1 MAEVLATYFS
11 IYILSMVKFIAGPL
25 TGFATGTGILETC
38 IFTVL
43 GMMTSVILFS
53 YFGKFLRERFL
64 KKWFVKKKKFSKKSR
79 RFVTIWKRYGLFGIA
94 FLTPVLFSPIGGAVL
109 ISSLG
114 GMSHKRKIFSYML
127 FSASFWSVVYT
138 TLIHQVKYLELST
151 LF

>member
-11 IYILSMVKFIAGPL
+11 IYILSSGKFIAGPL
-25 TGFATGTGILETC
+25 TGLATGTGILETC

-43 GMMTSVILFS
+43 GMMTSVFLFS

-64 KKWFVKKKKFSKKSR
+64 KKWFAKKKKFSRKNR

-114 GMSHKRKIFSYML
+114 GMSHKKKIFAYML
-127 FSASFWSVVYT
+127 FS
-138 TLIHQVKYLELST
+138 
-151 LF
+151 